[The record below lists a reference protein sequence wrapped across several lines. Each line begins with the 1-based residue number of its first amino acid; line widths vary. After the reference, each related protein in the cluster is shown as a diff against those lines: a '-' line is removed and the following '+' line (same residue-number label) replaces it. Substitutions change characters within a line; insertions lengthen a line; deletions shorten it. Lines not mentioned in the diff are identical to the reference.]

1 MAEPTTPQHQ
11 RVTSLQLDSNVGRT
25 PSQPTSHYS
34 SSTRISDAKANLKT
48 ILATRIS
55 YNDPN
60 IVDILIKPN
69 KVDNEFVQTLMGCIT
84 TDPVITRFLD
94 AVRDQTVSLENQMYK
109 PLVRGARYPYCSHSY
124 LEQQQLLNS
133 ITDYCEDDATDDG
146 VTDAPAK
153 ESEDGKGDD
162 LMPKTESDANF
173 ARRINRLWLDVHSL
187 IPRTDKGLFIPG
199 MPTEYEVEEEFVIGN
214 KHSRSMRNEDV
225 GDEDDEDED
234 PRPTKSSRTSRAQQ
248 HVRGGNNK
256 GKTAG
261 FEKRRPDLVLV
272 DLATEPRQDWC
283 LWRHFAVLLEVKRNR
298 SDGPNP
304 AHGTA
309 LTGLAAQLADMARLH
324 LAARP
329 FMRYS
334 VHLSICGAIFNLA
347 IFDRAGG
354 VISKNYNLNTDLELF
369 VRVICRLGRELD
381 AYDLGLDP
389 TVVPLHCLGNWERFP
404 EFRVTVG
411 GSTYTTRGL
420 PLWQSTSLVGR
431 GTFVWVVEL
440 EAGAE
445 ESGKGKTKSFIL
457 KNAWRAS
464 ARLAESTIYKMIWS
478 APEELTSHLTDL
490 DGVAR
495 FVEGGDVFDP
505 QQPNGMIKVSSHRKG
520 FGNPVNEADDPVLH
534 RLVLASHGRKLY
546 EFANFSELMR
556 GAKKMNSGQSNI
568 FVERSLLIILQ
579 DFGPFMNVES
589 FMGTSASVTS
599 SLVGQRRL
607 PALLVISIWLRL
619 TWKLS
624 RNYSPNRMM
633 RSH

>member
-1 MAEPTTPQHQ
+1 MEC
-11 RVTSLQLDSNVGRT
+11 
-25 PSQPTSHYS
+25 
-34 SSTRISDAKANLKT
+34 
-48 ILATRIS
+48 IL
-55 YNDPN
+55 
-60 IVDILIKPN
+60 
-69 KVDNEFVQTLMGCIT
+69 
-84 TDPVITRFLD
+84 TDPVITEFLD
-94 AVRDQTVSLENQMYK
+94 AVRDQTVSFESQMYK
-109 PLVRGARYPYCSHSY
+109 PLVRCARYSHCLHSCF
-124 LEQQQLLNS
+124 EQQQLLNS
-133 ITDYCEDDATDDG
+133 ITDYCEDDATDDRAI
-146 VTDAPAK
+146 DAPNK
-153 ESEDGKGDD
+153 EPVREDDEKSDDPIPKAGGD
-162 LMPKTESDANF
+162 TNF
-173 ARRINRLWLDVHSL
+173 ARRINRLWLDIHNL
-187 IPRTDKGLFIPG
+187 IPRTDKGLIIPG
-199 MPTEYEVEEEFVIGN
+199 VPTEYEVEEEFVIGN
-214 KHSRSMRNEDV
+214 KHSRSVHNEDV
-225 GDEDDEDED
+225 GEEDDQDD
-234 PRPTKSSRTSRAQQ
+234 PRPIKSSRTSRAQQ

-256 GKTAG
+256 GKTAA

-272 DLATEPRQDWC
+272 DLATEPRQDRC

-298 SDGPNP
+298 SDRPNP
-304 AHGTA
+304 VHGTG
-309 LTGLAAQLADMARLH
+309 LTGLATQLADMARLH

-369 VRVICRLGRELD
+369 VRIICRLGRELD

-389 TVVPLHCLGNWERFP
+389 TVVPVHCLGNWEQFP

-440 EAGAE
+440 EAGTE
-445 ESGKGKTKSFIL
+445 ESGKAKAKSFIL

-478 APEELTSHLTDL
+478 APEELNSHLTDL

-505 QQPNGMIKVSSHRKG
+505 HQPNEVIKVSGHRKG

-534 RLVLASHGRKLY
+534 RLVLASYGRKLY

-556 GAKKMNSGQSNI
+556 GAKKMNSGMPGT
-568 FVERSLLIILQ
+568 FVERSLLIIFQ

-589 FMGTSASVTS
+589 FMGTSALVTS
-599 SLVGQRRL
+599 SLVGQRRS
-607 PALLVISIWLRL
+607 PASLVISI
-619 TWKLS
+619 
-624 RNYSPNRMM
+624 
-633 RSH
+633 